1 MMAPPWMRVSERWSQ
16 RSLRS
21 LRMVCADTSKRL
33 ARSSTIT
40 RPKARAMLR
49 ISVWRWDSP
58 ATAAPLRNRLGA
70 QSCRYGA
77 ADWGRGQR
85 GRSAARAIG
94 QPKQLFWLR
103 RLRRKPCAPHQPRR
117 STKQFVAARLPPQ
130 TKMEE
135 TMNIDR
141 RQLALPA
148 LALGLLTVVPA
159 FAGADEDAVA
169 KNVEAFRVAQAAG
182 NAEGL
187 ASLCAEEM
195 SYSHSNAKVD
205 TKASLLD
212 GVAKANYKWT
222 SLEYKD
228 PTVRVVGPTAIV
240 RFTFVGEQEFT
251 DGKKTPQNLH
261 ILMNWQKQGSDWK
274 LLSRAA
280 TKL

>member
-1 MMAPPWMRVSERWSQ
+1 LGPRSTREIGRKGYRPAETTILVKATAPEAM
-16 RSLRS
+16 
-21 LRMVCADTSKRL
+21 CA
-33 ARSSTIT
+33 
-40 RPKARAMLR
+40 
-49 ISVWRWDSP
+49 VP
-58 ATAAPLRNRLGA
+58 ATAL
-70 QSCRYGA
+70 
-77 ADWGRGQR
+77 DK
-85 GRSAARAIG
+85 AICG
-94 QPKQLFWLR
+94 CKT
-103 RLRRKPCAPHQPRR
+103 A
-117 STKQFVAARLPPQ
+117 PQ

-148 LALGLLTVVPA
+148 LALGLLSVVPA

-187 ASLCAEEM
+187 ASLCAEEL

-212 GVAKANYKWT
+212 GTAKANYKWT

-228 PTVRVVGPTAIV
+228 PTIRVVGPTAIV

-261 ILMNWQKQGSDWK
+261 ILMNWQKQGNDWK

>member
-1 MMAPPWMRVSERWSQ
+1 MLS
-16 RSLRS
+16 
-21 LRMVCADTSKRL
+21 
-33 ARSSTIT
+33 
-40 RPKARAMLR
+40 RPAALDKTTGRCK
-49 ISVWRWDSP
+49 
-58 ATAAPLRNRLGA
+58 TA
-70 QSCRYGA
+70 
-77 ADWGRGQR
+77 
-85 GRSAARAIG
+85 
-94 QPKQLFWLR
+94 
-103 RLRRKPCAPHQPRR
+103 
-117 STKQFVAARLPPQ
+117 PQ
-130 TKMEE
+130 TKLEE

-148 LALGLLTVVPA
+148 LALGLLSVVPA
-159 FAGADEDAVA
+159 FAGAEEDAVA

-187 ASLCAEEM
+187 ASLCADDL

-222 SLEYKD
+222 SLDYKD
-228 PTVRVVGPTAIV
+228 PTIRVVGPAAIV
-240 RFTFVGEQEFT
+240 RFTFVGEQEFN

-261 ILMNWQKQGSDWK
+261 ILMNWQKQGADWK

>member
-1 MMAPPWMRVSERWSQ
+1 
-16 RSLRS
+16 
-21 LRMVCADTSKRL
+21 
-33 ARSSTIT
+33 
-40 RPKARAMLR
+40 
-49 ISVWRWDSP
+49 
-58 ATAAPLRNRLGA
+58 
-70 QSCRYGA
+70 
-77 ADWGRGQR
+77 
-85 GRSAARAIG
+85 
-94 QPKQLFWLR
+94 
-103 RLRRKPCAPHQPRR
+103 
-117 STKQFVAARLPPQ
+117 
-130 TKMEE
+130 
-135 TMNIDR
+135 MNIDR

-148 LALGLLTVVPA
+148 IALGLGIGLMSAVPA

-169 KNVEAFRVAQAAG
+169 KNVEAFRAGQAAG
-182 NAEGL
+182 NVEAI
-187 ASLCAEEM
+187 APLCADDL

-212 GVAKANYKWT
+212 GIAKANYKWT